1 MAINIFLLLSALG
14 IAFLLYVL
22 AEFWKEERRS
32 IHNARKYAAEFGERN
47 WYEVAV
53 VTHPIS
59 HNAQGGLSVIPFQ
72 ARVRNAGC
80 KPTGRQAGREAV
92 DVPLVKIS
100 TR

>member
-1 MAINIFLLLSALG
+1 MAINIFLLLSGLG
-14 IAFLLYVL
+14 VAFLLHVL
-22 AEFWKEERRS
+22 AGFWKEGHRS
-32 IHNARKYAAEFGERN
+32 VNNARKYAAEFGERN

-72 ARVRNAGC
+72 ARVRNFGG
-80 KPTGRQAGREAV
+80 KSEDGQSGGEAV
-92 DVPLVKIS
+92 EMPQRKIS